1 MISWKIPSLEHPPA
15 PKAPRLLLWFFI
27 SIFIGLVGFS
37 FGIYLSST
45 ETLSNNINNSELI
58 TLFVAFPIIAIWLIR
73 ALTYSIA
80 TYRYN
85 IYIEM
90 LDDAKNKWRYWAE
103 KNIGL
108 LTDVRLTQLDENS
121 KQKHLVLSSI
131 PPNKENKLTLNS
143 LEGLSLWEKQ
153 EKIIDSL
160 LSPLAEYYHQ
170 YEMNQPITFYWQTN
184 DEDTDWEKL
193 IQYNAS
199 RLSLPF
205 EKIEVLPYNTFN
217 EWLLSRYDDLSESK
231 LYAILAFQLEPTTTE
246 EATSLLLAPQIV
258 YESLNIPIKAKL
270 LRPISCDIATFSEA
284 LKMQFEFQHSEK
296 LIDGIWHA
304 NVADKNQ
311 GKCVQSYAELN
322 IPKLSEHLYDTN
334 MFLGKESNVRH
345 NVILSLVTEFPRKS
359 LIVYQDNNRF
369 LLQQVQI

>member
-1 MISWKIPSLEHPPA
+1 MVFTY
-15 PKAPRLLLWFFI
+15 LLLI
-27 SIFIGLVGFS
+27 
-37 FGIYLSST
+37 
-45 ETLSNNINNSELI
+45 TLSNNINNSELI

-90 LDDAKNKWRYWAE
+90 LDDVKNKWRYWAE

-345 NVILSLVTEFPRKS
+345 NVILSLVTEFPRKN